1 MRTSRSGWL
10 VFAVATAACSPVY
23 LARAPGDV
31 SVDAAGSARGVAE
44 GRGVDAPPPAAAP
57 AVRSSEGSSE
67 LAGILATL
75 VWPLAADRTRL
86 LSSPYGVRE
95 HPADGALRF
104 HAGLDLRSPEGTP
117 VYAAAEGRV
126 TRSGDGGAY
135 GNMVVVDHGAGL
147 SSLYGHHRE
156 NLVRE
161 GELVRR
167 GQVIALVGHSGNA
180 TGDHLHFELRWRGGT
195 VDPRVVLPRLGTAPA
210 R

>member
-10 VFAVATAACSPVY
+10 ILAIATAACSPVY
-23 LARAPGDV
+23 MSRASGDIA
-31 SVDAAGSARGVAE
+31 AAGS
-44 GRGVDAPPPAAAP
+44 GREAAGGRSVEADPPAVGP
-57 AVRSSEGSSE
+57 AVRSSEARGE
-67 LAGILATL
+67 LAGILGTL
-75 VWPLAADRTRL
+75 VWPLAADRARL

-95 HPADGALRF
+95 HPADGARRF

-117 VYAAAEGRV
+117 VYAVGEGRV

-135 GNMVVVDHGAGL
+135 GNLVVIDHGAEL

-167 GQVIALVGHSGNA
+167 GQVIARVGHSGNA

-195 VDPRVVLPRLGTAPA
+195 VDPRVVLPRLGAAAA

>member
-10 VFAVATAACSPVY
+10 VFAVAAAACSPVY
-23 LARAPGDV
+23 LSRAPGDV
-31 SVDAAGSARGVAE
+31 AISSAGAVRAAPE
-44 GRGVDAPPPAAAP
+44 GRDVDAPARATAP
-57 AVRSSEGSSE
+57 GVRSNEAPSE
-67 LAGILATL
+67 LAEVLGAL

-104 HAGLDLRSPEGTP
+104 HAGLDLRSSEGTP
-117 VYAAAEGRV
+117 VYAAADGRV

-135 GNMVVVDHGAGL
+135 GNLVVIDHGAEL

-195 VDPRVVLPRLGTAPA
+195 VDPRVVLPRLGAAAA